1 MGAESG
7 VRRRVKGL
15 SEGEFRQRFGT
26 EAQCRAALFSL
37 RWGKGWACPGCGHAG
52 YAELKGRAV
61 YQCNRCKRQVG
72 LTAGT
77 VFHWTKLPLTVWFL
91 AIYHLTQ
98 SKGGMSSVELARRLG
113 TRQPTA
119 WLIKHKLMAAMAAR
133 EAEKPKLAGRV
144 EMDDAYLGG
153 QRAGGKRGRGA
164 AGKTPFVAAV
174 ETTAER
180 KPRRLRLTVVKG
192 FRKKEIATLA
202 KRDLAAGS
210 NVVTDGLSCWTAVSE
225 AGCDHFP
232 MVTGSG
238 PNAAKWVPFTPAPSV
253 TALAARSEPQGRLGQ
268 HRARQHQD
276 GTRRH
281 LPSRQRQARPALP
294 DQLRLALVWGFG
306 CQALN
311 VGIVFLP
318 VSSSSRWRQP
328 SRGLVHDVPRGARP
342 LARIIAPQACIR
354 RTRGD
359 PDHDAAMRI
368 GGEAPGRRAHSSTR
382 HESHRKARVTAT
394 SDRHRQPAGEPWAG
408 RETVSGVP
416 LRPSPLTPPDGGRHR
431 PASRRWSPNATAR

>member
-1 MGAESG
+1 
-7 VRRRVKGL
+7 
-15 SEGEFRQRFGT
+15 
-26 EAQCRAALFSL
+26 
-37 RWGKGWACPGCGHAG
+37 
-52 YAELKGRAV
+52 
-61 YQCNRCKRQVG
+61 
-72 LTAGT
+72 
-77 VFHWTKLPLTVWFL
+77 
-91 AIYHLTQ
+91 
-98 SKGGMSSVELARRLG
+98 MSSVELARRLG

-202 KRDLAAGS
+202 RRDLAAGS

-232 MVTGSG
+232 WSPARGRTRPSGS
-238 PNAAKWVPFTPAPSV
+238 PSPLRRPRRRSLRDRSRPA
-253 TALAARSEPQGRLGQ
+253 RLGQ
-268 HRARQHQD
+268 HRARQYQD

-294 DQLRLALVWGFG
+294 HQLGLALVWRGFG

-311 VGIVFLP
+311 VGIVFFP

-354 RTRGD
+354 RTRRD

-368 GGEAPGRRAHSSTR
+368 GGEAPGRRAHY
-382 HESHRKARVTAT
+382 
-394 SDRHRQPAGEPWAG
+394 
-408 RETVSGVP
+408 
-416 LRPSPLTPPDGGRHR
+416 
-431 PASRRWSPNATAR
+431 

>member
-1 MGAESG
+1 MDCNEVPRSG
-7 VRRRVKGL
+7 GGTYWSDDPYDGRDFVKGHDPN
-15 SEGEFRQRFGT
+15 EQ
-26 EAQCRAALFSL
+26 
-37 RWGKGWACPGCGHAG
+37 GWACPGCGHAG

-210 NVVTDGLSCWTAVSE
+210 NVVSDGLSCWTAVGE

-232 MVTGSG
+232 DGHRLGAERGQVG
-238 PNAAKWVPFTPAPSV
+238 P
-253 TALAARSEPQGRLGQ
+253 LYLGQ

-276 GTRRH
+276 GARRH

-294 DQLRLALVWGFG
+294 DQLRLAL
-306 CQALN
+306 QPP
-311 VGIVFLP
+311 LP
-318 VSSSSRWRQP
+318 ARYPDRTSGLRLRADSTP
-328 SRGLVHDVPRGARP
+328 SVPG
-342 LARIIAPQACIR
+342 
-354 RTRGD
+354 
-359 PDHDAAMRI
+359 H
-368 GGEAPGRRAHSSTR
+368 H
-382 HESHRKARVTAT
+382 HRMSNT
-394 SDRHRQPAGEPWAG
+394 DNQEIY
-408 RETVSGVP
+408 
-416 LRPSPLTPPDGGRHR
+416 
-431 PASRRWSPNATAR
+431 